1 MGILSNLQKL
11 SVILKQFIVL
21 LFKRKH
27 MVGFGKNGVL
37 SWMWVCE
44 RLFEVSLSL
53 SVLSL
58 WKLIVCLL
66 FTFDLIQYMY
76 LTWWIWYSKVLHL
89 SAKFSDLANV
99 LHLIVNIH
107 SEVISLWRTYS
118 AMGAAWCRRVT
129 IPCVVNYVDVDRLQA
144 GLLPTVP
151 LANRFHCQPIPLP
164 VDSITYR

>member
-1 MGILSNLQKL
+1 MMGILSNLQKL

-66 FTFDLIQYMY
+66 FTFALIHYMY
-76 LTWWIWYSKVLHL
+76 LTWWIWYSKVLHS

-107 SEVISLWRTYS
+107 SEVIAPWRSSKSLHVCVNLQRDGRCMMLSSDHT
-118 AMGAAWCRRVT
+118 MRRQLRGCWLT
-129 IPCVVNYVDVDRLQA
+129 L
-144 GLLPTVP
+144 
-151 LANRFHCQPIPLP
+151 
-164 VDSITYR
+164 